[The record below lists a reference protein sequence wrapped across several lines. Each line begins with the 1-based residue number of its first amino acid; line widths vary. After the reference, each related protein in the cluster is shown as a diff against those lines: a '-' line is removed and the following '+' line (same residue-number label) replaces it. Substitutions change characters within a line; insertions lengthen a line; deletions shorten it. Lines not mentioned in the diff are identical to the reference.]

1 MAKLS
6 IFLLGLTIVLSNTVS
21 CNEVELEY
29 KDLLEEALSSYHAS
43 IRQETY
49 PPSDKES
56 SEDSKNNL
64 NDTKFVCTGGLDP
77 STITRTEYVKEFAKG
92 PCSPAVVIPG
102 IGASKLIV
110 EVDCPV
116 FKEAHPEDFKA
127 CGWARCSGLQSP
139 SKEYKM
145 WLPTV
150 LAPMS
155 ISIDSEKARNCFIAV
170 FGFDDS
176 QAIPTGKL
184 VYKTGLKV
192 SVLGMSPETKTKKQ
206 SNCAFD
212 AISNLNSGN
221 QTPATVYLK

>member
-110 EVDCPV
+110 EVDR
-116 FKEAHPEDFKA
+116 AIHDSRDAQIADAMKA
-127 CGWARCSGLQSP
+127 EFLNTKVYAVIRFRN
-139 SKEYKM
+139 EE
-145 WLPTV
+145 V
-150 LAPMS
+150 L
-155 ISIDSEKARNCFIAV
+155 
-170 FGFDDS
+170 
-176 QAIPTGKL
+176 
-184 VYKTGLKV
+184 
-192 SVLGMSPETKTKKQ
+192 
-206 SNCAFD
+206 
-212 AISNLNSGN
+212 SNLSDVLNVIKKALEET
-221 QTPATVYLK
+221 QTKIT